1 MATIRYAN
9 RTSDGSPSGTSYGGW
24 SSTRGTIGT
33 PGALPPG
40 VTGQQGTAYTRTV
53 QPDELVENR
62 MNGLLSRNSEWTR
75 VNEDAAYRRAN
86 ARGIADSSVGLQAGR
101 LAAIESA
108 LPIATADAGRYGAVG
123 DQNLGYLNQMAL
135 QQEGDATSRYNA
147 ELGHNAS
154 IYGADMGLTR
164 QREDLAYQGEQAGLQ
179 RSFQDYMA
187 RQGFA
192 EQQIRDMIQ
201 QGYGQQN
208 AALDAGL
215 GLLSQSQNF
224 RYSAGLSAMNNPYI
238 LQNQEAFGGF
248 MNWIQG
254 DAPVLMND
262 LFNMAFGLGGN
273 P

>member
-187 RQGFA
+187 RQGFS

-224 RYSAGLSAMNNPYI
+224 RYSAGMAAMNNPYI